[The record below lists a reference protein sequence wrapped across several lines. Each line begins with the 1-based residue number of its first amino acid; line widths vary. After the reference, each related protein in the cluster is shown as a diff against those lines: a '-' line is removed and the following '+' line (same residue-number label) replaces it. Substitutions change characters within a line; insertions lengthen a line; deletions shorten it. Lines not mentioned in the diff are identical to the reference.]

1 MFENIVIYYSLLV
14 ILLIISGYLIVTLDQ
29 EPHYLFLITL
39 LVTGFMATAWNFGT
53 GNKDFFFL
61 FLFALTFVLLI
72 KEKYWESAIVMGLTA
87 AVSLITAPFAA
98 LYLVVKRP
106 ITLRLAYIF
115 LSGGVVAA
123 LFVVS
128 YVVNPTYLVSYIGTL
143 QGNST
148 SPLYDVGGL
157 NTPTPYLMFNDLL
170 NGVNI
175 NGILPV
181 AVVACVYVG
190 LILFATRNYWI
201 NNKED
206 TLKNYSI
213 VFLAI
218 FMMLPRIKPYDFIMV
233 AIPVYFLC
241 KDLSDRMKCL
251 LFAVIS
257 LPLFFWYLNFVVYT
271 TGFPFLAGV
280 YTQTYSL
287 ILVFVMIILYDRQKQ
302 VSCPGEDTT
311 T

>member
-1 MFENIVIYYSLLV
+1 
-14 ILLIISGYLIVTLDQ
+14 
-29 EPHYLFLITL
+29 
-39 LVTGFMATAWNFGT
+39 
-53 GNKDFFFL
+53 
-61 FLFALTFVLLI
+61 
-72 KEKYWESAIVMGLTA
+72 
-87 AVSLITAPFAA
+87 
-98 LYLVVKRP
+98 
-106 ITLRLAYIF
+106 
-115 LSGGVVAA
+115 
-123 LFVVS
+123 
-128 YVVNPTYLVSYIGTL
+128 
-143 QGNST
+143 
-148 SPLYDVGGL
+148 
-157 NTPTPYLMFNDLL
+157 MFNDLL

-257 LPLFFWYLNFVVYT
+257 LPLFFWLLNFVVYT

-280 YTQTYSL
+280 YP
-287 ILVFVMIILYDRQKQ
+287 RR
-302 VSCPGEDTT
+302 PA
-311 T
+311 